1 MALPLI
7 RYKWEWE
14 LQSSPEELWP
24 LVSDTNRFDRDTG
37 VPALKHLEPG
47 KRLANARLQF
57 RQRVFGLPLD
67 YVQEPYEWVYPYQY
81 GVVRHYKRGPL
92 AMMDVQV
99 RFEPNHKGGTT
110 CTYHVA
116 VRARNIFGLAG
127 IPIMIGRLFAQR
139 FEKTFRSYDRMVVSG
154 KPLQMQRQRVEFA
167 PGGHERLTAH
177 KERLL
182 AEGSDPVLVARL
194 AQLIETRDAISL
206 ARIRPYELAD
216 AWQVERR
223 SVLEL
228 CLLATRVGLLEFQW
242 DLMCPLCRNARASSS
257 ALGDVRSTV
266 HCDTC
271 NIDFSAN
278 FERSVELT
286 FCPNPAVRPIDR
298 KSYCIG
304 GPVDTP
310 HVIIQ
315 QILAPRGNRTVSTV
329 FEPGR
334 YRVRVLEGTGGQFFR
349 SEMGASQYKISFAV
363 YRDGWPGDEP
373 VVHQQPEITFEN
385 QTDEEQLLILERMA
399 WTDQAATAA
408 EVIVLQRFR
417 DLFANEALRP
427 GEQISVGSLAILF
440 TDLRESTRM
449 YSEIGDAPAFG
460 IVMNHFDI
468 LRDAIAAEN
477 GSVVKTIGDAVMA
490 VFPRPAE
497 GLRAIL
503 RAQSQIEAL
512 NSGSVA
518 LRLKAGLH
526 YGPCI
531 AVTLNDRLDYFGSVV
546 NMASRLEGQSS
557 GQDIVVSSSVYSDPE
572 VTKMLADPSSDLT
585 AQRLYATLK
594 GFGEQQFD
602 LWKVS
607 LAEAAQSLPGLN

>member
-1 MALPLI
+1 MALPQI
-7 RYKWEWE
+7 RYKWEWD

-37 VPALKHLEPG
+37 VPPLKRLEPG
-47 KRLANARLQF
+47 RRLANARLQF

-81 GVVRHYKRGPL
+81 GVVRRYKRGPL
-92 AMMDVQV
+92 AVMDVQV
-99 RFEPNHKGGTT
+99 RFEPKPRGGTR
-110 CTYHVA
+110 CIYRVA
-116 VRARNIFGLAG
+116 VQPRNIFGLAG
-127 IPIMIGRLFAQR
+127 IPILIGRIFAQR

-154 KPLQMQRQRVEFA
+154 KPLQAERQRIEFA
-167 PGGHERLTAH
+167 PGGRERLTTL

-182 AEGSDPVLVARL
+182 SEGSAPVLVARL
-194 AQLIETRDAISL
+194 AQIIETRDPIGLS
-206 ARIRPYELAD
+206 RIRPYELAD
-216 AWQVERR
+216 AWQENRR

-242 DLMCPLCRNARASSS
+242 DLLCPLCRNARATSS

-286 FCPNPAVRPIDR
+286 FCPNPAIRPIDR

-310 HVIIQ
+310 HVIVQ
-315 QILAPRGNRTVSTV
+315 QVLPPGDRRTISTV
-329 FEPGR
+329 LEQGR

-349 SEMGASQYKISFAV
+349 SEPDAEQHKISFAACA
-363 YRDGWPGDEP
+363 DGWPGDEP
-373 VVHQQPEITFEN
+373 VIIQQPEITFEN
-385 QTDEEQLLILERMA
+385 QTDEEHLLILERMA

-460 IVMNHFDI
+460 IVMNHFDV

-490 VFPRPAE
+490 VFPRPAG

-503 RAQSQIEAL
+503 EAQRQLEVL
-512 NSGSVA
+512 NTGSVA

-557 GQDIVVSSSVYSDPE
+557 GQDIVVSSSVFSDPE
-572 VTKMLADPSSDLT
+572 VAMMLADPSSDLI
-585 AQRLYATLK
+585 AQRLNTTLK
-594 GFGEQQFD
+594 GFGEQQFN

-607 LAEAAQSLPGLN
+607 LGRVSQNLLELN